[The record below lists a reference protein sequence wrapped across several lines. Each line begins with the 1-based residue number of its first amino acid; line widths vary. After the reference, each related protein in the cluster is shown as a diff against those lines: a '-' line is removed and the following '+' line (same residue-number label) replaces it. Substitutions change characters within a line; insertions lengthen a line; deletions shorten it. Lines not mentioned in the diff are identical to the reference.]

1 MEILQ
6 SLITIICHLFFI
18 LMSFQLLTRLVNWEK
33 ILRLNPD
40 NFRQINLLVMFLA
53 IGLGFLVSSFF
64 LSVISLA
71 MTIFTTVH

>member
-18 LMSFQLLTRLVNWEK
+18 LMSFHLLTRLVNWEK
-33 ILRLNPD
+33 ILRVNPD
-40 NFRQINLLVMFLA
+40 NFRQINLLVMFLS

-64 LSVISLA
+64 LSVISLS
-71 MTIFTTVH
+71 MTILTTVH